1 MRILPKTN
9 PEPVL
14 SALLATAAHRSFDE
28 LTLATVEESM
38 EMKIHRAAL
47 VVTAICALAG
57 VPFFSGLA
65 RAADKHAAEALEHAK
80 EAVSHGKQGHGDVMK
95 KHAEEA
101 LRHAKGA
108 NKNPHMDK
116 AITHL
121 NQAVA
126 NALKVEIATQH
137 AEEAVTHLS
146 EVK

>member
-1 MRILPKTN
+1 
-9 PEPVL
+9 
-14 SALLATAAHRSFDE
+14 
-28 LTLATVEESM
+28 M
-38 EMKIHRAAL
+38 EMKIHRTAL

-57 VPFFSGLA
+57 VPFVSGLA
-65 RAADKHAAEALEHAK
+65 LAEDKHAAEALE
-80 EAVSHGKQGHGDVMK
+80 
-95 KHAEEA
+95 
-101 LRHAKGA
+101 HAKGA

-126 NALKVEIATQH
+126 TAPKVEMATQH